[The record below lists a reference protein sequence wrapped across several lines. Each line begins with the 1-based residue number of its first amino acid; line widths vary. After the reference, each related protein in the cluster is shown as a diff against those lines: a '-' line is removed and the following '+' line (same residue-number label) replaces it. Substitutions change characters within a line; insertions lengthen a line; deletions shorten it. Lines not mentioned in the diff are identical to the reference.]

1 MIKLSLI
8 IIYFYRG
15 STHQILAVIALG
27 EGDHVPDGAGL
38 GQDRHQSVQTDGD
51 ACVWRTS
58 TGQS

>member
-15 STHQILAVIALG
+15 TAHQILAVIALG

-38 GQDRHQSVQTDGD
+38 GQDRHESV
-51 ACVWRTS
+51 
-58 TGQS
+58 